1 MFKYIKE
8 WYKDYQT
15 AMNEL
20 QDSGWFIFYH
30 SHGSI
35 CHYIEPELNTQ
46 INTLHD
52 KQKTI
57 QSENTR
63 TKGRRK
69 V

>member
-20 QDSGWFIFYH
+20 QDSGWFVFYH
-30 SHGSI
+30 SHGSV
-35 CHYIEPELNTQ
+35 CHYVEPEKTTH

-52 KQKTI
+52 KQRTV

>member
-1 MFKYIKE
+1 MGFF
-8 WYKDYQT
+8 T
-15 AMNEL
+15 A
-20 QDSGWFIFYH
+20 YH
-30 SHGSI
+30 QWGVI
-35 CHYIEPELNTQ
+35 THYVEPKLNTQ

-52 KQKTI
+52 KQRTI